1 MKRWRVVLDTSVLV
15 AALRSRRGA
24 SYRLLS
30 LLGDERFETNI
41 SVPLLLEYEA
51 AAKRLIGTIPLTEED
66 IAAILDYICAVSR
79 RWKLHYLWRPVLRDP
94 KDEMVLE
101 LAVTAG
107 CEFIIT
113 HNVRDFEGA
122 EQFGIRVVTPR
133 EFLVEIGEVA

>member
-1 MKRWRVVLDTSVLV
+1 MKRWRVVLDISVLV

>member
-51 AAKRLIGTIPLTEED
+51 AAKRLVGTIPLTEED